1 MSTYKIFKQRL
12 DEEHHWPAVY
22 MFKFVVP
29 RDKEQDVLD
38 LFPEENL
45 TSKISKKGKYI
56 SFTLQKVMQSSDQVI
71 EIYEEAHKIEG
82 IIAL

>member
-1 MSTYKIFKQRL
+1 MSSYQVFKQRL
-12 DEEHHWPAVY
+12 DEQHNWPAVY

-29 RDKEQDVLD
+29 RDKGGEVLA
-38 LFPEENL
+38 LFPNDEL
-45 TSKISKKGKYI
+45 TSKTSKGGKYI